1 MIYHCYVFSCLS
13 DAQKRKIY
21 DADSDDYES
30 DDDDD
35 LENLFSHL
43 FQNMPFFFF
52 QGQNPRFGARER
64 M

>member
-1 MIYHCYVFSCLS
+1 MIDHCYVSRCLS
-13 DAQKRKIY
+13 DAQKREMY

-30 DDDDD
+30 DDDLDDD

-43 FQNMPFFFF
+43 FQHMNMGFFFF
-52 QGQNPRFGARER
+52 QAARER